1 MEKRSP
7 LSTEAVLAKAFE
19 LAKANGTDSITYNGL
34 ARELGIKPQ
43 SMYRYVPDVRT
54 LRTALLSSF
63 YDELIAALSARSSGL
78 APKDALRAFA
88 VGMYD
93 ECHTHP
99 WYYETFELMHRYDLV
114 SELREPLMRLA
125 QLVQLPMEEL
135 KGKGPEA
142 ARLTQLFVAINLGYA
157 QMSMTQFI
165 PQSLADSREM
175 FIRSIDGS
183 LETL

>member
-1 MEKRSP
+1 MSRKEP
-7 LSTEAVLAKAFE
+7 LSTETVLKKAFE
-19 LAKANGTDSITYNGL
+19 LAKANGTDSVTYNGL
-34 ARELGIKPQ
+34 ARELGIRPQ
-43 SMYRYVPDVRT
+43 SMYRYVADIKT

-63 YDELIAALSARSSGL
+63 YDELIAALSAAASGL
-78 APKDALRAFA
+78 DPKGALRAFA

-114 SELREPLMRLA
+114 KELREPLIRLA
-125 QLVQLPMEEL
+125 RLVQAPMEEL
-135 KGKGPEA
+135 KGQGPEA

-175 FIRSIDGS
+175 FIRSVEGFI
-183 LETL
+183 ETL